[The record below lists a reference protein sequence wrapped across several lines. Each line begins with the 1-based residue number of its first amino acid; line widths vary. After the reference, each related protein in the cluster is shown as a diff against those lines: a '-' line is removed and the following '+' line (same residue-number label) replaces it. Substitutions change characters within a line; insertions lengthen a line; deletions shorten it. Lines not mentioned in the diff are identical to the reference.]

1 MRKSISELIDEFE
14 ASRNVD
20 RDPRVGPS
28 DYGKCPRQVQLRV
41 TGVEPGEPIVKTRA
55 ATMGTLFWQGLGEHI
70 AKTHPDAIVEQH
82 VHVPGLERGG
92 SYDLR
97 WIDDGE
103 LVDVKTVSERAFDH
117 VVTFGAKDENVGQ
130 VETYALGINRSLD
143 SANRLRGKLPP
154 VPDKP
159 IETLTLAYVNR
170 DNGDVHEISWAYD
183 EQTARAKLSELVSME
198 QMIDAG
204 MRLPRARNAR
214 LGAFPCDWC
223 PFWRH
228 CWDVPEGDAPDDY
241 ASRETKTDTQ
251 VEEAIETYLQAG
263 RIESDAKATKAA
275 ARDRLVGIDYAA
287 NGYKLSWSGGRTTY
301 VDEIDYDALV
311 VQAQLAG
318 IGVPMRTVESRASRR
333 INVRRSTS

>member
-41 TGVEPGEPIVKTRA
+41 RGAVPGEPRVKTRA
-55 ATMGTLFWQGLGEHI
+55 ATMGTLFWQGLGEHV
-70 AKTHPDAIVEQH
+70 AKTHPDAVVESA
-82 VHVPGLERGG
+82 VKVPGLEREG

-97 WIDDGE
+97 WWDDGE
-103 LVDVKTVSERAFDH
+103 LVDVKTVSERAYDR

-130 VETYALGINRSLD
+130 LETYALAINREPLQQ
-143 SANRLRGKLPP
+143 A
-154 VPDKP
+154 P

-183 EQTARAKLSELVSME
+183 EDVARSKLTELVHLE
-198 QMIDAG
+198 QMIDDG
-204 MRLPRARNAR
+204 HELPRAENAR

-223 PFWRH
+223 PFWRE
-228 CWDVPEGDAPDDY
+228 CWNVPDGEAPDDY
-241 ASRETKTDTQ
+241 AARETKTDAD
-251 VEEAIETYLQAG
+251 VEVQIELYLAAG
-263 RIESDAKATKAA
+263 QRESEAKAVKAA

-287 NGYKLSWSGGRTTY
+287 NGYKLSWGGGRVTY
-301 VDEIDYDALV
+301 DTEIDHDELVAL
-311 VQAQLAG
+311 AQLHGLA
-318 IGVPMRTVESRASRR
+318 VPMKTVENRVSRR